1 MMNNKKYQN
10 VFITWTLLW
19 AMLFP
24 CQGWGQE
31 MDKLWPED
39 VFVHLSDPVA
49 LTGDQLWLAISVKS
63 HGQASPSAIVYL
75 ELLDKEG
82 TPVKQVMAGLTEGQA
97 EAYLEVPSHLSSDN
111 YLLRVYT
118 RNSPYLNPDHGIHH
132 QMVTVINPQSPP
144 SIVDPQPSMAPDTPA
159 HSPIIQTD
167 KRSYGPRQKV
177 SLTLELD
184 PNSTYHLAVRQLS
197 PLPVSPPNQWK
208 REEIYDRIDKQSK
221 VIPELYGHIVQ
232 GKSLASKVD
241 TAETF
246 FLSAHGKQS
255 NLFLTNPLSNGDH
268 YFETGA
274 FRHFNNFNDQS
285 SR

>member
-1 MMNNKKYQN
+1 
-10 VFITWTLLW
+10 
-19 AMLFP
+19 
-24 CQGWGQE
+24 
-31 MDKLWPED
+31 
-39 VFVHLSDPVA
+39 
-49 LTGDQLWLAISVKS
+49 
-63 HGQASPSAIVYL
+63 
-75 ELLDKEG
+75 
-82 TPVKQVMAGLTEGQA
+82 
-97 EAYLEVPSHLSSDN
+97 
-111 YLLRVYT
+111 
-118 RNSPYLNPDHGIHH
+118 H

-167 KRSYGPRQKV
+167 KQSYGPGQKV

-197 PLPVSPPNQWK
+197 PLPVSPANQWK
-208 REEIYDRIDKQSK
+208 TEEIYDRIDKQSK

-255 NLFLTNPLSNGDH
+255 NLFLTNPLHNGDLF
-268 YFETGA
+268 FETGA
-274 FRHFNNFNDQS
+274 FRHFDYFIVQS
-285 SR
+285 SRSGDQVNFILESPF